1 MRELDQK
8 ISRIKQ
14 LRVKPYSRLWQ
25 VILQLRVIVTV
36 ADPGGVPRG
45 PWPPSPVQT
54 SHKKDGRQRQTHR
67 FHVSLPPPPGRWIR
81 CCVNSSFVS
90 GVFVLFNK
98 NNVQRLGFR
107 DCRVVCEM
115 MVILIDQAKTNIEV
129 QGFYIALTTVYQTKP
144 R

>member
-1 MRELDQK
+1 MSAMWSSIFKHMRELDQK

-25 VILQLRVIVTV
+25 VILQLRVV
-36 ADPGGVPRG
+36 
-45 PWPPSPVQT
+45 
-54 SHKKDGRQRQTHR
+54 
-67 FHVSLPPPPGRWIR
+67 
-81 CCVNSSFVS
+81 VNSSFVS

-107 DCRVVCEM
+107 DCSVVCEM